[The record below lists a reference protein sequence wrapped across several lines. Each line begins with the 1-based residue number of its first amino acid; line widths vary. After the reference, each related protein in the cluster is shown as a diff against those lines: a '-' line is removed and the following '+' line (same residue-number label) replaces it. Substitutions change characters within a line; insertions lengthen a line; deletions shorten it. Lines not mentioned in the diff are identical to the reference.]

1 MSRYPI
7 RASGGCDTVLWKHSE
22 NVYKDH
28 FSATKGW
35 ECIRASNPKV
45 HWYRLVWFAQGISCH
60 AFIVWLSLQD
70 RLSTGSQLR
79 SWGIMQS
86 CVFFFWGGEGN
97 ESRTFVL
104 CLSLHFYYLVDT
116 GRQATWCIV
125 NSDWTVTILSL
136 LRLYSLGLDTV
147 LKSMN
152 LHTTLYMLWR
162 ERNSRRYQ
170 GACLD
175 TKTLINTIEKSI
187 HNRIVSHNYRQD
199 HKLEGFLRRW
209 FKVFTGWLAENDAE
223 NSFNFFLEMP

>member
-1 MSRYPI
+1 MGMYSGKQPKGPLVPFSLVCTRYFVSCFYSVVVTSRQ
-7 RASGGCDTVLWKHSE
+7 TV
-22 NVYKDH
+22 
-28 FSATKGW
+28 
-35 ECIRASNPKV
+35 
-45 HWYRLVWFAQGISCH
+45 YRLSIEKLGNYAELC
-60 AFIVWLSLQD
+60 
-70 RLSTGSQLR
+70 
-79 SWGIMQS
+79 
-86 CVFFFWGGEGN
+86 FFFWGGEGN